1 VVSDLLNYLGFE
13 QFDFSLSPVCGR
25 PALWVGRFQELKTG
39 PGHEL
44 LSHCTAY
51 QRVLGLMIA
60 AMFLASHLFACVE
73 SILLIALVSPTL
85 ILSYLSVGAWEQVLV
100 SRLHTECIHSH
111 QTVLGL
117 RACKAR
123 SYSLSFTP
131 HRRL

>member
-1 VVSDLLNYLGFE
+1 M
-13 QFDFSLSPVCGR
+13 
-25 PALWVGRFQELKTG
+25 WVGRFQESKTG

-60 AMFLASHLFACVE
+60 AMFLASHMFAYVE
-73 SILLIALVSPTL
+73 SILLIALVSLTL

-100 SRLHTECIHSH
+100 SRLHTECIRSH
-111 QTVLGL
+111 QRVLGL
-117 RACKAR
+117 RVCKAR